1 MSRPRGE
8 ASGECRDSQ
17 WEFWVLWDPSRPGA
31 CFGGCSRAIPQSST
45 ACFSLGHFHW
55 VFFPPSQIGFC
66 SAATTSQNSQTPLS
80 SDLGCKYRSSSSLD
94 GLGAASPGHGKNIGI
109 FLLSQPILAPWG
121 HLQCPWTA
129 GIPCLSSLPPW
140 NPDSLLCHPFPAL
153 LTPGSPP
160 MVSFHSFFF
169 YSWPHPAPSK
179 PLCCTLQDHPLVFHF
194 FGIPWFIHC
203 YP

>member
-1 MSRPRGE
+1 MGILGVVGSIPTW
-8 ASGECRDSQ
+8 SL
-17 WEFWVLWDPSRPGA
+17 LWGVQQ
-31 CFGGCSRAIPQSST
+31 GNST
-45 ACFSLGHFHW
+45 IQHCLLFLRSLPLGFFS
-55 VFFPPSQIGFC
+55 PSQIGFC

-179 PLCCTLQDHPLVFHF
+179 PLCCTLQDHPLVFPF